1 VAAEAA
7 YVVLLDTK
15 VRTSGIRAR
24 GSGKKFLVT
33 QSTNDPDPTFLV
45 QYSIHSIV
53 FHLSNM
59 SKVIFGYGNELL

>member
-1 VAAEAA
+1 MSCCWYLTYAFLEFAQ
-7 YVVLLDTK
+7 
-15 VRTSGIRAR
+15 G
-24 GSGKKFLVT
+24 GSGKKSLVT

-45 QYSIHSIV
+45 DYSIHSIG